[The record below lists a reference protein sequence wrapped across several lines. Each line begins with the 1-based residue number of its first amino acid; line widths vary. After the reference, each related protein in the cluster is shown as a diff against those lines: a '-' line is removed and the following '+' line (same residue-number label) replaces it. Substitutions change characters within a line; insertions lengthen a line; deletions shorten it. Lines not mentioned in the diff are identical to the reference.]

1 MGCGRIASAPAAI
14 GLVTWCDHAPHPI
27 SAGSPTGVPPR
38 SNPDGRT
45 ATPGCFGQ
53 SRPRSSR
60 SNDHVEPPFHQRRRW
75 RHPTRHRGRDPRRRS
90 RAAPARATRAGGDFP
105 AHHSKG
111 PVRPLHCAGF
121 RNCAVAALP
130 RLSPP
135 LATRADAT
143 SASARCLLHP
153 VPQGVHELMRDPDPD
168 TGDASACAG
177 LLSASLDAVRVLIAA
192 PGVQTL
198 LVMLLSDCPS
208 HQSVGPFSA
217 ARSPHQG

>member
-1 MGCGRIASAPAAI
+1 MHSMRRDQRR
-14 GLVTWCDHAPHPI
+14 V
-27 SAGSPTGVPPR
+27 PR
-38 SNPDGRT
+38 SLCNPLVNCRCSFPPLGRRYK
-45 ATPGCFGQ
+45 TPDRQIPPESRVTRHKLKKTQTGGLASIGHGVTSFSP
-53 SRPRSSR
+53 SRPSVALS
-60 SNDHVEPPFHQRRRW
+60 VRRR
-75 RHPTRHRGRDPRRRS
+75 DE
-90 RAAPARATRAGGDFP
+90 RAGGDFP